1 MLCCW
6 QQWLNEHSYTWIA
19 IDLYQ
24 VRTAV
29 TDHMV
34 STAQIEENVV
44 LGMFN
49 KVTWWINWCSVV
61 LIMKARAVL
70 VQVILICMYDVD
82 LGYIFQCICQWHV
95 DRASGIMWNV
105 ISYNSLLSLWKQC
118 TVPFMFRTL
127 FSCNFYSRKVMCCFR
142 RIMLAHVM
150 HVLLSMLCKMF
161 IAGMIVRLIYTV
173 WFTGSF
179 SLSTTLTVLCQQMQK
194 SWTNVAG

>member
-70 VQVILICMYDVD
+70 VQVILICMYD
-82 LGYIFQCICQWHV
+82 V